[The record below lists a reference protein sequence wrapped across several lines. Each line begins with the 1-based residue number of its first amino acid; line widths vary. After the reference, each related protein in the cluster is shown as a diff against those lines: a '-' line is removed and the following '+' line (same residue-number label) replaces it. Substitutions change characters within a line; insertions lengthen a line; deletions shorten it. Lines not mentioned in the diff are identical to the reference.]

1 MNKIKKFAARTQVDH
16 SSVRDLIRLAFVK
29 SGVSLVWGSPD
40 FPAPDF
46 IKLEAQ
52 ALIEGDRNQYAI
64 PHGCAALRSAIA
76 RKYRSSYGLEYDP
89 ESMVTVT
96 CGATEGM
103 ASTLLAVVEPGSEV
117 LLFDPGYDVGNVVR
131 MAGGTPVYVPLRTA
145 DFTLDGEL
153 LERAVSE
160 RTVAIV
166 VNSPHNPTGR
176 VFTQGELQ
184 QLADFCQRH
193 DLIAITDEVYEH
205 MVYAG
210 THIPLATLPGMA
222 KRTVTISS
230 FSKVFTIT
238 GWRVGF
244 VAAPPWLTSAIRKTH
259 AELTA
264 GAPAPLQEACVRAL
278 AAGAEFYSTLR
289 DEYRARRDLL
299 FVALTRAGL
308 SPVLP
313 QGGLF
318 ILADVTQLAGDD
330 EWTLAHWLSTE
341 LGVAGAP
348 GTVFF
353 RHACP
358 RKYLRFTFA
367 RSTHTLEDAALRL
380 ARAPDLLPQ
389 FLALR
394 AA

>member
-184 QLADFCQRH
+184 QLADFCHRH

-205 MVYAG
+205 MVYEAPTSRWRPCLG
-210 THIPLATLPGMA
+210 WPSGRLRSLRSP
-222 KRTVTISS
+222 RSS
-230 FSKVFTIT
+230 
-238 GWRVGF
+238 R
-244 VAAPPWLTSAIRKTH
+244 L
-259 AELTA
+259 
-264 GAPAPLQEACVRAL
+264 
-278 AAGAEFYSTLR
+278 
-289 DEYRARRDLL
+289 
-299 FVALTRAGL
+299 
-308 SPVLP
+308 
-313 QGGLF
+313 
-318 ILADVTQLAGDD
+318 LAG
-330 EWTLAHWLSTE
+330 EWALLRRP
-341 LGVAGAP
+341 LG
-348 GTVFF
+348 
-353 RHACP
+353 
-358 RKYLRFTFA
+358 
-367 RSTHTLEDAALRL
+367 S
-380 ARAPDLLPQ
+380 LLPSG
-389 FLALR
+389 R
-394 AA
+394 RMPS